1 MTGVTGAPPQLP
13 NEIAGWV
20 CDWQAAKSNLEL
32 VTHRT
37 DRRGAAIGEALAG
50 RIIVRRQQSGWE
62 IEARLWVLE
71 DIAEHQR
78 LRVRRGSATTPGE
91 IHDFLVDA
99 GLPRELAI
107 SVAEAAASLSLPASS

>member
-1 MTGVTGAPPQLP
+1 MTGVMGAPPQLP
-13 NEIAGWV
+13 NEIAGWA
-20 CDWQAAKSNLEL
+20 CDWQAARSNLEL
-32 VTHRT
+32 VTHRS
-37 DRRGAAIGEALAG
+37 DRRGATLGEALAG
-50 RIIVRRQQSGWE
+50 RVIVCRQRSGWE
-62 IEARLWVLE
+62 IEARLWILE

-107 SVAEAAASLSLPASS
+107 SVAEAATSLALPASS